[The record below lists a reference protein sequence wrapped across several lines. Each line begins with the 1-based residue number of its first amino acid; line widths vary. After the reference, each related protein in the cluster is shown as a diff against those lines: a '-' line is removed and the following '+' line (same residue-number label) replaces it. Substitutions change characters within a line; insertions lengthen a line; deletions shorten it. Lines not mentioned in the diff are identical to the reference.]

1 MLDQLQEELK
11 IAMKAGEKA
20 EMMGL
25 RNIIGKIK
33 AAQIDKGETL
43 TNEESLKILKTA
55 AKQLKESIDQYQ
67 KGGRDDL
74 AEKEAFEL
82 TLLEKYLPEQLSEEH
97 IRQTVKNIVKNTGAG
112 SMLDMGRVMGA
123 TMQELAGSADGKIVQ
138 KIVQEE
144 LSS

>member
-11 IAMKAGEKA
+11 IALKAGEKA
-20 EMMGL
+20 KMMGL

-43 TNEESLKILKTA
+43 TDEESLKILKTA

-74 AEKEAFEL
+74 ADKEAFEL
-82 TLLEKYLPEQLSEEH
+82 THLEKYLPEQLSEEQ
-97 IRQTVKNIVKNTGAG
+97 IRQIVKNIVKNTGAG
-112 SMLDMGRVMGA
+112 SIQDMGKVMGA

>member
-55 AKQLKESIDQYQ
+55 AQQLKESIDQYQ

-82 TLLEKYLPEQLSEEH
+82 TLLEKYLPEQLSEEQ

-112 SMLDMGRVMGA
+112 SMQDMGKVMGA

-138 KIVQEE
+138 KIVKEE

>member
-11 IAMKAGEKA
+11 IALKAGEKA
-20 EMMGL
+20 KMMGL

-33 AAQIDKGETL
+33 ATQIDKGETL

-55 AKQLKESIDQYQ
+55 AKQLKESIDQYR

-112 SMLDMGRVMGA
+112 SMLDMGKVMGA

>member
-11 IAMKAGEKA
+11 IALKAGEKA
-20 EMMGL
+20 KMMGL

-43 TNEESLKILKTA
+43 TDEESSKILKTA
-55 AKQLKESIDQYQ
+55 TKQLKESIDQYQ

-82 TLLEKYLPEQLSEEH
+82 TLLEKYLPEQLSEEQ

-112 SMLDMGRVMGA
+112 SMQDMGKVMGA

-138 KIVQEE
+138 NIVQEE
-144 LSS
+144 LS

>member
-1 MLDQLQEELK
+1 MLDQLKEELK

-20 EMMGL
+20 KMMGL

-43 TNEESLKILKTA
+43 TDEESSKILKTA

-112 SMLDMGRVMGA
+112 SMLDMGKVMGA

>member
-20 EMMGL
+20 KMMGL

-33 AAQIDKGETL
+33 AAQIDKGEIL
-43 TNEESLKILKTA
+43 TDEESSKILKTA

-112 SMLDMGRVMGA
+112 SMLDMGKVMGA

>member
-20 EMMGL
+20 KMMGL

-43 TNEESLKILKTA
+43 TDEESSKILKIA

-82 TLLEKYLPEQLSEEH
+82 TLLEKYLPEQLSEEQ

-112 SMLDMGRVMGA
+112 SMQDMGKVMGA

>member
-20 EMMGL
+20 KMMGL

-43 TNEESLKILKTA
+43 TDEESLKILKTA

-82 TLLEKYLPEQLSEEH
+82 TLLEKYLPEQLSEEQ
-97 IRQTVKNIVKNTGAG
+97 IRQTVKNIVKNTGSG
-112 SMLDMGRVMGA
+112 SMQDMGKVMGA

>member
-11 IAMKAGEKA
+11 IALKAGEKA
-20 EMMGL
+20 KMMGL

-43 TNEESLKILKTA
+43 TDEESSKILKTA

-82 TLLEKYLPEQLSEEH
+82 TLLEKYLPEQLSEEQ
-97 IRQTVKNIVKNTGAG
+97 IRQTVKNIVKNTGTG
-112 SMLDMGRVMGA
+112 SMQDMGKVMGA

-144 LSS
+144 LS

>member
-1 MLDQLQEELK
+1 
-11 IAMKAGEKA
+11 
-20 EMMGL
+20 MMGL

-33 AAQIDKGETL
+33 AAQIDKGESL
-43 TNEESLKILKTA
+43 TDEESLKILKTA

-82 TLLEKYLPEQLSEEH
+82 SLLEKYLPEQLSEEQ
-97 IRQTVKNIVKNTGAG
+97 IRETVKNIVKNTGAG
-112 SMLDMGRVMGA
+112 SMQDMGKVMGA
-123 TMQELAGSADGKIVQ
+123 TMKELAGSADGKIVQ

>member
-11 IAMKAGEKA
+11 IALKAGEKA
-20 EMMGL
+20 KMMGL

-43 TNEESLKILKTA
+43 TDEESLKILKTA
-55 AKQLKESIDQYQ
+55 AKQLKESLDQYR

-82 TLLEKYLPEQLSEEH
+82 TLLEKYLPEQLSEEQ
-97 IRQTVKNIVKNTGAG
+97 IRQTVKNIVKNTGSG
-112 SMLDMGRVMGA
+112 SMQDLGKVMGA

>member
-1 MLDQLQEELK
+1 M
-11 IAMKAGEKA
+11 
-20 EMMGL
+20 
-25 RNIIGKIK
+25 
-33 AAQIDKGETL
+33 
-43 TNEESLKILKTA
+43 
-55 AKQLKESIDQYQ
+55 KESIDQYQ

-82 TLLEKYLPEQLSEEH
+82 TLLEKYLPEQLSEEQ

-112 SMLDMGRVMGA
+112 SMQDMGNVMGA

-138 KIVQEE
+138 RIVQEE

>member
-11 IAMKAGEKA
+11 IAMKSGEKA
-20 EMMGL
+20 KMMGL

-33 AAQIDKGETL
+33 ATQIDKGGTL

-82 TLLEKYLPEQLSEEH
+82 TLLEKYLPEQLSEKH

-112 SMLDMGRVMGA
+112 SMLDMGKVMGA
-123 TMQELAGSADGKIVQ
+123 TMQELAGYADGKIVQ

>member
-11 IAMKAGEKA
+11 IALKAGEKA
-20 EMMGL
+20 KMMGL

-33 AAQIDKGETL
+33 VAQIDKGKTL
-43 TNEESLKILKTA
+43 TDEESSKILKIA

-82 TLLEKYLPEQLSEEH
+82 TLLEKYLPEQLSEEQ

-112 SMLDMGRVMGA
+112 SMQDMGKVMGA
-123 TMQELAGSADGKIVQ
+123 TMQELAGSAGGKIVQ
-138 KIVQEE
+138 KIVQQE

>member
-11 IAMKAGEKA
+11 IAQKAGEKA
-20 EMMGL
+20 KMMGL

-112 SMLDMGRVMGA
+112 SMLDMGKVMGA

>member
-1 MLDQLQEELK
+1 MLDQFQEELK

-20 EMMGL
+20 KMMGL

-43 TNEESLKILKTA
+43 TYEESLKILKTA
-55 AKQLKESIDQYQ
+55 AKQLKESLDQYR

-82 TLLEKYLPEQLSEEH
+82 TLLEKYLPEQLSEEQ
-97 IRQTVKNIVKNTGAG
+97 IRQTVKNIVKNTGSG
-112 SMLDMGRVMGA
+112 SMQDMGKVMGA

>member
-1 MLDQLQEELK
+1 MLDQLEEELK

-20 EMMGL
+20 KMMGL

-43 TNEESLKILKTA
+43 TDEKPLKILKTA
-55 AKQLKESIDQYQ
+55 AKQLKESIYQYQ

-74 AEKEAFEL
+74 ADKEAFEL
-82 TLLEKYLPEQLSEEH
+82 TLLEKYLPEQLSEEQ

-112 SMLDMGRVMGA
+112 SMQDMGKVMGA

-138 KIVQEE
+138 KNIQEK

>member
-20 EMMGL
+20 KMMGL

-43 TNEESLKILKTA
+43 TDEESSKILKTA

-67 KGGRDDL
+67 KGSRDDL

-82 TLLEKYLPEQLSEEH
+82 TLLEKYLPEQLSEEQ

-112 SMLDMGRVMGA
+112 SMQDMGKVMGA

-144 LSS
+144 LS

>member
-1 MLDQLQEELK
+1 MLDQLEEKLK

-20 EMMGL
+20 KMMGL

-43 TNEESLKILKTA
+43 TDEESLKILKTA
-55 AKQLKESIDQYQ
+55 AKQLKESFDQYR

-82 TLLEKYLPEQLSEEH
+82 TLLKKYLPEQLSEEQ
-97 IRQTVKNIVKNTGAG
+97 IRQTVKNIVKNTGFG
-112 SMLDMGRVMGA
+112 SMQDMGKVMGA

>member
-1 MLDQLQEELK
+1 MLDQLEEELK
-11 IAMKAGEKA
+11 IAMKAREKA
-20 EMMGL
+20 KMMGL

-33 AAQIDKGETL
+33 SAKIDKGETL
-43 TNEESLKILKTA
+43 TNEESSKILKTA

-82 TLLEKYLPEQLSEEH
+82 TLLEKYLPEQLSEEQ
-97 IRQTVKNIVKNTGAG
+97 IRQTVKNIVKNTGSG
-112 SMLDMGRVMGA
+112 SMQDMGKVMGA

>member
-20 EMMGL
+20 KMMGL

-33 AAQIDKGETL
+33 ATQIDKGETL

-55 AKQLKESIDQYQ
+55 TKQLKESIDQYQ

-82 TLLEKYLPEQLSEEH
+82 TLLEKYLPEQLSEEQ

-112 SMLDMGRVMGA
+112 SMQDMSKVMG
-123 TMQELAGSADGKIVQ
+123 TVMKELAGSADGKLVQ

-144 LSS
+144 LN

>member
-97 IRQTVKNIVKNTGAG
+97 IRQTVKNIVRNTGAG
-112 SMLDMGRVMGA
+112 SMQDMGKVMGA

>member
-20 EMMGL
+20 KMMGL

-43 TNEESLKILKTA
+43 TDEESLKILKTA

-112 SMLDMGRVMGA
+112 SMQDMGKVMGA

>member
-11 IAMKAGEKA
+11 IALKAGEKA
-20 EMMGL
+20 KMMGL

-43 TNEESLKILKTA
+43 TDEESLKILKTA
-55 AKQLKESIDQYQ
+55 TKQLKESIDQYR

-82 TLLEKYLPEQLSEEH
+82 TLLEKYLPEQLSEEQ

-112 SMLDMGRVMGA
+112 LMQNMGEVMGA

>member
-20 EMMGL
+20 KMMGL

-55 AKQLKESIDQYQ
+55 AKQLKESIDQYR

-112 SMLDMGRVMGA
+112 SMLDMGKVMGA